1 MTMKTVTILLAA
13 GKGTR
18 MRSKTLKVLH
28 QLRGKPML
36 WHSLQQV
43 GQVSQVN
50 PVVIIGHQSE
60 AVREAFGDAAD
71 YIVQEE
77 QLGTGHAVLQAK
89 EHLTGKAD
97 LVLVVYGDMPL
108 LRAETFQKLIEKQKA
123 NDGPFSMLT
132 IIEEDPRG
140 FGRIVRNA
148 QGGVEAIVEEVDCTP
163 EQRAINELNVGV
175 YCFQADWLWE
185 NLPNVP
191 LSAKGEY
198 YLTDT
203 VALARSQG
211 LTVLAEVMADP
222 KEAMGINTRIHLSE
236 AEAILRQRTNE
247 LLMLSG
253 VTMIDPASTYIDA
266 GVTIGQDTVI
276 YPNTTILGET
286 VIGEDCEV
294 GPNTILRDAR
304 IGNQCKLF
312 ASVIEQATLE
322 DHVDIGPFGHLRK
335 GAHLLDGVHMG
346 NFGEVKN
353 ATLGPGVKIGHFSYI
368 GDATIKKNVNIGA
381 GTITCNY
388 DGVNKHHTTI
398 EEDVFIGSDTML
410 VAPLHIGKG
419 ARTGAGAVVTED
431 VAENDTV
438 VGVPARTLKKR
449 EQEGE

>member
-1 MTMKTVTILLAA
+1 MKTVTILLAA

-28 QLRGKPML
+28 NLRGKPML

-43 GQVSQVN
+43 RRVSQVN
-50 PVVIIGHQSE
+50 PVVIIGHQNG
-60 AVREAFGDAAD
+60 AVVEAFGDAAD

-89 EHLTGKAD
+89 EYLSGKAD

-108 LRAETFQKLIEKQKA
+108 LRAETFQALIEKQTA
-123 NDGPFSMLT
+123 NDGPISMLT
-132 IIEEDPRG
+132 LIADNPRG

-163 EQRAINELNVGV
+163 EQRTITELNVGV
-175 YCFQADWLWE
+175 YCFHADWLWE

-203 VALARSQG
+203 VALARGQG
-211 LTVLAEVMADP
+211 LAVQAEVIEDP
-222 KEAMGINTRIHLSE
+222 KDAMGINTRVHLAE
-236 AEAILRQRTNE
+236 AEEILRRRTNE
-247 LLMLSG
+247 ALMLSG

-276 YPNTTILGET
+276 YPNTTIMGET
-286 VIGEDCEV
+286 VIGEDCSV
-294 GPNTILRDAR
+294 GPNTIIRDSK

-312 ASVIEQATLE
+312 SSVIEFATL
-322 DHVDIGPFGHLRK
+322 DDQVDIGPFGHLRK
-335 GAHLLDGVHMG
+335 GAHLMDGVHMG

-353 ATLGPGVKIGHFSYI
+353 STLGPGVKMGHFSYI

-381 GTITCNY
+381 GTITCNF
-388 DGVNKHHTTI
+388 DGKNKHHTTI

-410 VAPLHIGKG
+410 IAPLHIGKG
-419 ARTGAGAVVTED
+419 ARTGAGAVVNKD
-431 VAENDTV
+431 VKENDTV
-438 VGVPARTLKKR
+438 VGVPAHTLHKR
-449 EQEGE
+449 EEEGE